1 MNAKILLVF
10 GIIFCLFPA
19 AYGENFS
26 KIIIITP
33 DELNS
38 QAQEL
43 GKFYNQ
49 NIPTEIY
56 KISDFENFLELD
68 VGFMGY
74 NDDSLCAWEQVKN
87 YEHTGKFNY
96 TLAKKIRKFLSQQ
109 NSSYVILFGNT
120 TAIPPSYYYFDKYY
134 YDPTDKYNLW
144 VPTDLFYAVFDEENL
159 TMKHAAG
166 RILVSNE
173 QDASAMVE
181 KIKNYNKTISKIGLF
196 GGKIFNGDD
205 EYMDEISALHTLQNL
220 NLNYTKFFE
229 TDGNFTSSKLADALK
244 NYDLV
249 FHFGHGSGVSAC
261 FSNKCVWG
269 NLNTN
274 SSAIFVSV
282 ACMNGAYDS
291 ATIPIWDY
299 FSKSFAENLL
309 KNDSITYVGGS
320 RVNYGAA
327 RITLNNGSADNY
339 DVGDMNEILEYFMTS
354 KKNTTGEAY
363 IDAFERMKNDG
374 LDKYRLR
381 TIMEFVL
388 LGSPLLKFKKNNFHF
403 TKENLTINISKNS
416 RKTIGSNYYGIDG
429 TLPVF
434 YINDT
439 VNISCLSSLNEDAFI
454 KVIYTI
460 NSNTIIGGANLLNF
474 SPDTKGLYLIKCTNR
489 DEKRFYFK
497 VENNVTYVS
506 IIDAMAGYHT
516 PDNNNNSLYDSFNV
530 WVKVNV
536 TESGTYTVSG
546 KIDVAGAYIASAS
559 NTTYLTKGVN
569 GVVLCF
575 DGKNIRSSKKDGN
588 FNINVEIYKDNDR
601 QDKATKCCSPYY
613 KYTDFE
619 SSASSFI
626 KFSDIYEYGVN
637 VTVDITKNG
646 TYTIN
651 GDVYCNKSNVED
663 VYYEKNLTEGINE
676 ISIFFNKS
684 AVAGKCAFGGT
695 KFSFKNVTLR
705 FNNSNHND
713 DFRCVALTTT
723 YPELSYG
730 NCCCDSCEKC
740 AKKLVDANCNEI
752 NLTFD
757 INFADGTCINL
768 VNSANKSFDC
778 NKHKIKGFFGYN
790 YGINLKNSQNITI
803 RNCAITN
810 FFEGIKIDNANNIYL
825 FNNSISSNRDNGI
838 NLKNSQNITIRNC
851 AITNFF
857 EGIKIDNANNIYLF
871 NNSISSNRDNGIYI
885 KNSACLFVANN
896 SVFSNKWHGV
906 SLDNLSNSTIAGNF
920 INLNKNVGIYVY
932 GSLLDITNNTILNNY
947 MGIISYYSNL
957 TINAN
962 TIRKNKNFDIYSVNW
977 LLSYGDNN
985 TCDKYDGWK
994 DNSTDKGCVTKCR
1007 YPEDIF
1013 DVVEMLEY
1021 LSGEKG
1027 YGEIG
1032 VCVDA
1037 NNDGFENLSDA
1048 LEIITKIMREY

>member
-320 RVNYGAA
+320 RVNYGDAG
-327 RITLNNGSADNY
+327 ITLNNGSADNY

-374 LDKYRLR
+374 LDEYRLR

-546 KIDVAGAYIASAS
+546 KIDVAGAFASAS

-825 FNNSISSNRDNGI
+825 FNNSISSNG
-838 NLKNSQNITIRNC
+838 
-851 AITNFF
+851 
-857 EGIKIDNANNIYLF
+857 
-871 NNSISSNRDNGIYI
+871 DNGIYI

>member
-327 RITLNNGSADNY
+327 GITLNNGSADNY

-546 KIDVAGAYIASAS
+546 KIDVAGAFASAS

-825 FNNSISSNRDNGI
+825 FNNSISSNG
-838 NLKNSQNITIRNC
+838 
-851 AITNFF
+851 
-857 EGIKIDNANNIYLF
+857 
-871 NNSISSNRDNGIYI
+871 DNGIYI

>member
-249 FHFGHGSGVSAC
+249 FHFGHGNGVSAC

-327 RITLNNGSADNY
+327 GITLNNGSADNY

-546 KIDVAGAYIASAS
+546 KIDVAGAFASAS

-825 FNNSISSNRDNGI
+825 FNNSISSNG
-838 NLKNSQNITIRNC
+838 
-851 AITNFF
+851 
-857 EGIKIDNANNIYLF
+857 
-871 NNSISSNRDNGIYI
+871 DNGIYI